1 MSHQLLFL
9 CTGNYYRSRYAEL
22 YFNNLIT
29 KSDLQWSAFSR
40 GLATEGSKNIG
51 PIAAKVLARLQ
62 AQGIEPENPIR
73 YPRQVAQ
80 ADLELASFVVALH
93 EPEHR
98 PLMQQRFPEWEN
110 QITYWR
116 IPDLDQM
123 SSDNAFSA
131 IELQVTQLI
140 QQLTSTGAA

>member
-40 GLATEGSKNIG
+40 GLATEGSKNVG
-51 PIAAKVLARLQ
+51 PIASKVLTRLEK
-62 AQGIEPENPIR
+62 QGIELQSPIR
-73 YPRQVAQ
+73 YPLQVAHS
-80 ADLELASFVVALH
+80 DLQTAKLTIALH

-98 PLMQQRFPEWEN
+98 PLMQHRFPDWVN
-110 QITYWR
+110 RINYWHV
-116 IPDLDQM
+116 PDLDQM
-123 SSDNAFSA
+123 TSDKAFSA
-131 IELQVTQLI
+131 IEQQVIDLLQHLPT
-140 QQLTSTGAA
+140 